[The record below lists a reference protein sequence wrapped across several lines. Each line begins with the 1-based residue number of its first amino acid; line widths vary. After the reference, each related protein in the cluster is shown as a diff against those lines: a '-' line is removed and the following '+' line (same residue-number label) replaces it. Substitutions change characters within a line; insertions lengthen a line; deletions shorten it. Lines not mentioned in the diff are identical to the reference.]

1 MMRWT
6 AAKTIGSYEVAAA
19 VVLLA
24 LAAYDRSLWFAILG
38 SAFGLKGALT
48 LFGKGESTSWF
59 RGEFDERRQ
68 TAVDASFRVAFLALA
83 WWVGG
88 LSLVAARRDVPN
100 TLWTAG
106 IIVALAT
113 AYVNYAL
120 TLRRT

>member
-1 MMRWT
+1 MTGWT
-6 AAKTIGSYEVAAA
+6 AAKTIGGYEVVAA
-19 VVLLA
+19 VGLLA
-24 LAAYDRSLWFAILG
+24 LAAYDRSLWTAVLG
-38 SAFGLKGALT
+38 AAFGLKGALT
-48 LFGKGESTSWF
+48 LFGKGEATSWF
-59 RGEFDERRQ
+59 RGEFDERRKA
-68 TAVDASFRVAFLALA
+68 AVDASFRVAFLALA

-88 LSLVAARRDVPN
+88 LSLVAATRNVPN